1 MASVKDIAICV
12 RHWDWSETSQTVSIL
27 CREHGLVRAVVKGAR
42 REVRRELAQTSQAV
56 LQLHRT
62 DAPHAATACP
72 LCTALA

>member
-1 MASVKDIAICV
+1 MRRI
-12 RHWDWSETSQTVSIL
+12 
-27 CREHGLVRAVVKGAR
+27 GAVQLQIPRVKGAR